1 VENNENKLGTMS
13 IPKLLFQVS
22 FPIVVSMFIQSMYN
36 LVDSYYIGKIN
47 EEAFTAI
54 SIAFPIQNIM
64 IGIGVGTGVGMNSLL
79 SRYLGEKNYE
89 KSNNT
94 AEVGF
99 FLAIMYGIILL
110 ILSRFLPRPFL
121 SAQTDNV
128 EIISYGIEYLQIV
141 MGLSMGVF
149 IQIFLERAL
158 QSTGRTIFTMLTQ
171 LIGAILNIILDPIFI
186 FGYFGLPAMGVKGA
200 AIATVIGQIIGAIC
214 GSIFEYKF
222 NKEIEIKKPV
232 YDPKIIKEI
241 YRVGV
246 PSMIT
251 IIIQSFTIYILNK
264 MLSGISTSAI
274 AALGAYFKIQSFVF
288 MPIFGLNNGVVPI
301 IAYNYGA
308 KKKDRIL
315 KTIKLAFISVTVMML
330 VVSGIVMFFP
340 EELLSIFSA
349 SDKMLEIGVPMLK
362 ICALSYIFAG
372 ISIVGTSVFQALGNG
387 ILALF
392 DSILRQIIV
401 LLPVAYI
408 AIKYFTV
415 NEIWWGYVI
424 AEFASVLFVIYFMN
438 TFVKKKLEFIWALDG
453 LNVENFL
460 ILMYYEFN
468 LNNPRRKYN
477 G

>member
-1 VENNENKLGTMS
+1 MQSNENKLGTMS

-64 IGIGVGTGVGMNSLL
+64 IGIAVGTGVGMNSLI

-89 KSNNT
+89 KSNRT
-94 AEVGF
+94 AETGLA
-99 FLAIMYGIILL
+99 LAIIYGIILL

-121 SAQTDNV
+121 SAQTTN
-128 EIISYGIEYLQIV
+128 ENIIAYGIDYLQIV
-141 MGLSMGVF
+141 MGLSIGVF
-149 IQIFLERAL
+149 TQIFLERTL
-158 QSTGRTIFTMLTQ
+158 QSTGRSIFTMLTQ
-171 LIGAILNIILDPIFI
+171 LIGAVLNIILDPIFI

-200 AIATVIGQIIGAIC
+200 AIATVTGQIIGALF
-214 GSIFEYKF
+214 GSFFEYKF
-222 NKEIEIKKPV
+222 NKEITIKKPV
-232 YDPKIIKEI
+232 LDLDIVKGI
-241 YRVGV
+241 YVVGV

-251 IIIQSFTIYILNK
+251 ITIQSFTIYVLNK
-264 MLSGISTSAI
+264 MLSEISTSAI
-274 AALGAYFKIQSFVF
+274 AALGAYFKVQSFVF
-288 MPIFGLNNGVVPI
+288 MPIFGVNNGLVPI
-301 IAYNYGA
+301 VAYNYGA
-308 KKKDRIL
+308 KNKDRII
-315 KTIKLAFISVTVMML
+315 KTIKLAFITVTFMMIF
-330 VVSGIVMFFP
+330 VSAIIIIFP
-340 EELLSIFSA
+340 RELLGIFSA
-349 SDKMLEIGVPMLK
+349 SGKMLEIGIPMLR

-372 ISIVGTSVFQALGNG
+372 ISIVGTAVFQAFGNG

-424 AEFASVLFVIYFMN
+424 AEFASTLFVIYLMN
-438 TFVKKKLEFIWALDG
+438 TFVRKKLE
-453 LNVENFL
+453 L
-460 ILMYYEFN
+460 I
-468 LNNPRRKYN
+468 
-477 G
+477 